1 MVERGQNERRGV
13 FLTKKDSRKEMLREF
28 IGAKESGISSNKIT
42 WNEVD
47 RYQNYLS
54 GCLYTLYL
62 KIDHRDRNSIFG

>member
-13 FLTKKDSRKEMLREF
+13 FLTKKDIRKEMLREF

-54 GCLYTLYL
+54 ACLYTLL
-62 KIDHRDRNSIFG
+62 KIDHRNRNSIFG